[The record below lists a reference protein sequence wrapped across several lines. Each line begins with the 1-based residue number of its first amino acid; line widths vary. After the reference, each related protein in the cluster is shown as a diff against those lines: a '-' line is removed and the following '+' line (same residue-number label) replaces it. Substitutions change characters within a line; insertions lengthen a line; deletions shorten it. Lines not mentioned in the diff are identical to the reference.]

1 MRRALA
7 LVAVLFFP
15 AQAIASDFGDAG
27 DVHLSAERL
36 AQAIVVEHA
45 RASGRVT
52 DVVAIGDTLLPA
64 PVERLPRLAIDVA
77 ILRHVT
83 LGVAGTYAHAEGAD
97 AWTLAPRVG
106 LAFRV
111 GKRIA
116 LLPRAGVEHA
126 EVGGSSRTQL
136 AIEPTVGLFLGPD
149 TALTATPAFELPL
162 TTDGGTRLT
171 FTGGLLARFGG
182 GSEGASPALDR
193 SGTIILT
200 AERLAPIVSY
210 SKELRAP
217 TPRGTETT
225 LALGPSHAFDVGAPS
240 RAGLGLDV
248 VLGAGFTFGGTLG
261 LDLVPWESA
270 RAEGTTAHG
279 VKAGISPR
287 VGWVRRI
294 GDSAAVWFRAGLTY
308 TAAIASYERLGAPR
322 AHELD
327 LALEPLFVWFAAK
340 GIGLTAG
347 PTATMTVVASHGGA
361 SAPLDEVGTR
371 AVALGLALG
380 FLVPF

>member
-1 MRRALA
+1 VKRA

-15 AQAIASDFGDAG
+15 ATAAASDFGDQG
-27 DVHLSAERL
+27 DVHVSAERL

-45 RASGRVT
+45 RANDRVT
-52 DVVAIGDTLLPA
+52 DVVAIGDTLLPG

-77 ILRHVT
+77 IFRHLT
-83 LGVAGTYAHAEGAD
+83 LGLAGTYAHGEGKD

-106 LAFRV
+106 LAYRV
-111 GKRIA
+111 AKRIA
-116 LLPRAGVEHA
+116 LLPHVGLEHA
-126 EVGGSSRTQL
+126 EAGGSSRTQL
-136 AIEPTVGLFLGPD
+136 ALDPTIGLFLGPD

-162 TTDGGTRLT
+162 GTDGGTRFT
-171 FTGGLLARFGG
+171 FTGGLLARFGD
-182 GSEGASPALDR
+182 GSDALSPPLDR
-193 SGTIILT
+193 FGTIILT

-210 SKELRAP
+210 TKELHAP
-217 TPRGTETT
+217 AARGTATT

-261 LDLVPWESA
+261 LDLVPWESSH
-270 RAEGTTAHG
+270 AEGTTAHG

-294 GDSAAVWFRAGLTY
+294 GDSAAIWFRAGLTY

-327 LALEPLFVWFAAK
+327 LALEPLFVFFATR
-340 GIGLTAG
+340 GIGFTVG
-347 PTATMTVVASHGGA
+347 PSATMTVLASHGGA

-371 AVALGLALG
+371 AVALGAALG
-380 FLVPF
+380 FLVPL